1 MGIVK
6 KINPYTM
13 EVVSLDT
20 KIEPPLTP
28 KQKVKKCCEPEV
40 KDISPEDAKQL
51 RLENLAILNDI
62 INDLNVS
69 ATTRVQAIQAREKIL
84 KDLMA
89 NVGNGSSQRSLDD
102 LKALLSDDED
112 IEEEDSDEIDSN
124 DRQISFEE
132 LRRQMLDETEE

>member
-1 MGIVK
+1 
-6 KINPYTM
+6 
-13 EVVSLDT
+13 
-20 KIEPPLTP
+20 
-28 KQKVKKCCEPEV
+28 
-40 KDISPEDAKQL
+40 
-51 RLENLAILNDI
+51 
-62 INDLNVS
+62 
-69 ATTRVQAIQAREKIL
+69 
-84 KDLMA
+84 MA

>member
-1 MGIVK
+1 
-6 KINPYTM
+6 M